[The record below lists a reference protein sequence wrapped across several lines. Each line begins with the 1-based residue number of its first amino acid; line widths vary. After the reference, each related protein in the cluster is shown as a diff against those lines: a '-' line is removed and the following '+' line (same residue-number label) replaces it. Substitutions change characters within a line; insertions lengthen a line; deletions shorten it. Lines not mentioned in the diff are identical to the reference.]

1 MNEVIEMEK
10 QQDGKSWG
18 MARSRWGKRL
28 AKVGAAVS
36 AGLMAGTV
44 AAADHSEVIDSAF
57 TDANGNVTTA
67 VMGVI
72 ALVAIVT
79 GLGIIVSILRR

>member
-44 AAADHSEVIDSAF
+44 AAADHSEKINGAF

-67 VMGVI
+67 VTGVI

>member
-1 MNEVIEMEK
+1 MNKVIEMEK
-10 QQDGKSWG
+10 QQDGKTWG
-18 MARSRWGKRL
+18 MARARWGKRV

-36 AGLMAGTV
+36 AGFASGMV
-44 AAADHSEVIDSAF
+44 MAADHTEKINTAF
-57 TDANGNVTTA
+57 TDANGNVTAA